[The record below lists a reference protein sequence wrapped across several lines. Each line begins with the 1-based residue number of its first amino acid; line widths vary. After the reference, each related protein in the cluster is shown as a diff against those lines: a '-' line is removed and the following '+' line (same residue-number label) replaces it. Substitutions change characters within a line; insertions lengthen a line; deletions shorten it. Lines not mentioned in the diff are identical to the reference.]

1 MKEKRVDRNGKM
13 SLNRYFVDR
22 VKLGL
27 RLIVLSLAILSLA
40 SVMGCSRKVTFEQA
54 KQLGEEALEEY
65 CAKENL
71 TRTDFGGEDISP
83 EEKYDWS
90 ISYQSNTKPKHILVF
105 YVNGEK
111 IVERHRLIE

>member
-40 SVMGCSRKVTFEQA
+40 SVMGCSKRMDYR
-54 KQLGEEALEEY
+54 EAERLAEKELSDY
-65 CAKENL
+65 CAQEKL
-71 TRTDFGGEDISP
+71 VRTDFGGANVRP
-83 EEKYDWS
+83 EKKYDWS
-90 ISYQSNTKPKHILVF
+90 VEYQSSTQPQHTLIF
-105 YVNGEK
+105 YLKDSKV
-111 IVERHRLIE
+111 VEFHRLVE